1 MYLFEL
7 VFSFS
12 SDKYTEVELLDHMV
26 VLFSVFWGRSILFS
40 TVAASIYIPWTVYWA
55 CLFSTFSPTLVI
67 SCLSDNSDF
76 TSLRW
81 YLTVL
86 LICIFLMIS
95 DVIHHF
101 MFLLPICM
109 SSLGKCLFR
118 LSACFLIGLLGVL
131 LLSCMRSLYI
141 LDVSPLSDKWF
152 GNVVSQS

>member
-1 MYLFEL
+1 MYPFEL
-7 VFSFS
+7 VFSFFFNVFPG
-12 SDKYTEVELLDHMV
+12 VEFLDHMV
-26 VLFSVFWGRSILFS
+26 VLFLFFWGSSILFS

-67 SCLSDNSDF
+67 SCLSNNSDF

-81 YLTVL
+81 YLTVV

-109 SSLGKCLFR
+109 SLGKCLFR
-118 LSACFLIGLLGVL
+118 LSAPFLIGLLGVL

-152 GNVVSQS
+152 GNIVSQS